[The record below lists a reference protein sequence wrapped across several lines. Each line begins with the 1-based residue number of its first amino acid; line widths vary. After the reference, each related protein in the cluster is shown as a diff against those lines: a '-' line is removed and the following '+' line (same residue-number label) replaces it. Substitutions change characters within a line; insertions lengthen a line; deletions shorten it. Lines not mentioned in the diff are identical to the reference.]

1 MQSRLRHLTAAVLL
15 AATAGAASAGVTV
28 AYEQPEKFRDMPFNQ
43 VDREELLR
51 QLSEHFAVLGQ
62 DLPPGQD
69 LHITVKDIDLAGRIE
84 PARWNFNNDIRLLR
98 GGADWP
104 TMQLSYVL
112 EENGRVLRSGEASI
126 NNMMYL
132 NRLNRYSSG
141 DPLRFEKQMV
151 DEWYKRDIGDPKLS
165 LK

>member
-1 MQSRLRHLTAAVLL
+1 MQSQIRNLVAALLL

-28 AYEQPEKFRDMPFNQ
+28 TYEQPEKFRDMPFSQ

-51 QLSEHFAVLGQ
+51 QLSEHFAKLGQ
-62 DLPPGQD
+62 DLPPGQN
-69 LHITVKDIDLAGRIE
+69 LRISVKDIDLAGRIE

-112 EENGRVLRSGEASI
+112 EENGQVLRSGEAKI

-132 NRLNRYSSG
+132 ERLNRYSSG

-151 DEWYKRDIGDPKLS
+151 DEWFKRDIGGPKLS
-165 LK
+165 AK

>member
-1 MQSRLRHLTAAVLL
+1 MQRHLRNLL
-15 AATAGAASAGVTV
+15 AAALLVATAGAASAGVTV
-28 AYEQPEKFRDMPFNQ
+28 TYQAPEKFRDMPFSQ

-51 QLSEHFAVLGQ
+51 QLSEHFATLSK

-69 LHITVKDIDLAGRIE
+69 LRITVKDIDLAGRIE

-112 EENGRVLRSGEASI
+112 EENGQVLRSGEASI

-141 DPLRFEKQMV
+141 DLLRFEKQMV
-151 DEWYKRDIGDPKLS
+151 DEWFKRDISEPKLS
-165 LK
+165 AH